1 MVEGI
6 DGRQHSFEC
15 VESGK
20 VAMRASIIIMD
31 MVSVE
36 NFAKMTRDISK
47 K

>member
-6 DGRQHSFEC
+6 DGRPHSFKC
-15 VESGK
+15 VESRK
-20 VAMRASIIIMD
+20 VAMRASITIMD

-36 NFAKMTRDISK
+36 NFVKMTRDISK